1 MPNLLYSVSV
11 LTIVGV
17 LGTLS
22 IRDAQQMLEEGARRE
37 GFRALPPTQS
47 P

>member
-1 MPNLLYSVSV
+1 MLRQLPAVADVCAVLKPNLLYIVSV

-22 IRDAQQMLEEGARRE
+22 VRTHSG
-37 GFRALPPTQS
+37 
-47 P
+47 